1 MNLHLAF
8 ASPIWRDHLSD
19 VTDEDLAHLKN
30 FILEEESRSDG
41 QIRSNRGGWQSNDHI
56 SDEVTDKILN
66 QLFSYFEAKA
76 NHCLISMGSRS
87 AAKVDN
93 VWFNVS
99 RKGNYNDSHC
109 HLNTP
114 MSGVFYVNVPD
125 HNARIRFYNP
135 NPMVTYCNSFMD
147 VDYSSD
153 LTFHE
158 VWFEP
163 VEKHLI
169 MFPGWMFHSVDKN
182 ESDEPRISIAFNIK
196 LVPKTVISSTTNAEI
211 INLFKAKAEEVV

>member
-8 ASPIWRDHLSD
+8 SSPIWRDLIND
-19 VTDEDLAHLKN
+19 IEDKDLLYLKN
-30 FILEEESRSDG
+30 FILDEEKKSKG
-41 QIRSNRGGWQSNDHI
+41 QIRSNRGGWQSNDYLA
-56 SDEVTDKILN
+56 DDLN
-66 QLFSYFEAKA
+66 DSVFNKLFSNFEAKA
-76 NHCLISMGSRS
+76 NHCLRSMGSKS

-93 VWFNVS
+93 IWFNVS
-99 RKGNYNDSHC
+99 REGNYNDSHC

-135 NPMVTYCNSFMD
+135 NPVITYCNSFMD

-182 ESDEPRISIAFNIK
+182 ESEEPRISIAFNIK
-196 LVPKTVISSTTNAEI
+196 LIQKTNINGLINADV
-211 INLFKAKAEEVV
+211 INLFKKFECDV